1 MYRTLLGKE
10 TFRKGMDLYFERH
23 DGQAVTCDDFR
34 RAMADASGRDLTQ
47 FERWY
52 LQAGTPTVTA
62 TSSYDAASQTFS
74 LTLAQATAPTPGQDE
89 KLPFHIPVEVG
100 LLGPDGALLTS
111 STLELTEAEQTFT
124 FKDMPAEPL
133 PSLLRGFSAPVK
145 LNSAVTPEQLAFLA
159 ANDDDPFNRWDAS
172 QRLYSRALLDLAKQ
186 LQANGGDADSLT
198 LDAGVSAA
206 FKATLTD
213 TALDPSLRAYS
224 MAMPDFGTL
233 ALEME
238 PIDADAL
245 VGALRFARKTLA
257 SQHETELLEVYHSL
271 TSDAAY
277 AVDETQV
284 GGRRLRN
291 ACLAY
296 LSKLASDSS
305 TALCLDQF
313 KSAASM
319 TDSLAALQA
328 LAAVPGAARD
338 EAMET
343 FYARAK
349 ANKEA
354 LVINKWLSVQ
364 AMADTPDALEE
375 VKALMEHEAYDGNN
389 PNSIRSLLNT
399 FAAGSPA
406 AFHKSDG
413 SGYEFI
419 ADQVIDLDGR
429 NPQVAARLAGVFGNW
444 KRHTPA
450 RQELMKAQLERLKG
464 VVTSKDVIEIVTRSL
479 A

>member
-1 MYRTLLGKE
+1 MLRERVDTDRLSFSQFATLL
-10 TFRKGMDLYFERH
+10 H
-23 DGQAVTCDDFR
+23 
-34 RAMADASGRDLTQ
+34 
-47 FERWY
+47 
-52 LQAGTPTVTA
+52 
-62 TSSYDAASQTFS
+62 
-74 LTLAQATAPTPGQDE
+74 
-89 KLPFHIPVEVG
+89 
-100 LLGPDGALLTS
+100 
-111 STLELTEAEQTFT
+111 
-124 FKDMPAEPL
+124 
-133 PSLLRGFSAPVK
+133 
-145 LNSAVTPEQLAFLA
+145 
-159 ANDDDPFNRWDAS
+159 
-172 QRLYSRALLDLAKQ
+172 
-186 LQANGGDADSLT
+186 
-198 LDAGVSAA
+198 
-206 FKATLTD
+206 
-213 TALDPSLRAYS
+213 
-224 MAMPDFGTL
+224 
-233 ALEME
+233 
-238 PIDADAL
+238 
-245 VGALRFARKTLA
+245 
-257 SQHETELLEVYHSL
+257 
-271 TSDAAY
+271 
-277 AVDETQV
+277 ETQV

-364 AMADTPDALEE
+364 AMSDTPDALEE

-429 NPQVAARLAGVFGNW
+429 NPQVAARLAGSSATGS
-444 KRHTPA
+444 A
-450 RQELMKAQLERLKG
+450 
-464 VVTSKDVIEIVTRSL
+464 TRPRGRSS
-479 A
+479 

>member
-1 MYRTLLGKE
+1 
-10 TFRKGMDLYFERH
+10 
-23 DGQAVTCDDFR
+23 
-34 RAMADASGRDLTQ
+34 
-47 FERWY
+47 
-52 LQAGTPTVTA
+52 
-62 TSSYDAASQTFS
+62 
-74 LTLAQATAPTPGQDE
+74 
-89 KLPFHIPVEVG
+89 
-100 LLGPDGALLTS
+100 
-111 STLELTEAEQTFT
+111 
-124 FKDMPAEPL
+124 
-133 PSLLRGFSAPVK
+133 
-145 LNSAVTPEQLAFLA
+145 
-159 ANDDDPFNRWDAS
+159 
-172 QRLYSRALLDLAKQ
+172 
-186 LQANGGDADSLT
+186 
-198 LDAGVSAA
+198 
-206 FKATLTD
+206 
-213 TALDPSLRAYS
+213 
-224 MAMPDFGTL
+224 
-233 ALEME
+233 
-238 PIDADAL
+238 
-245 VGALRFARKTLA
+245 
-257 SQHETELLEVYHSL
+257 
-271 TSDAAY
+271 
-277 AVDETQV
+277 
-284 GGRRLRN
+284 
-291 ACLAY
+291 
-296 LSKLASDSS
+296 
-305 TALCLDQF
+305 
-313 KSAASM
+313 M